1 MNPQSSTPQ
10 SVIILILVALIITLW
25 GGVTAVVYLIVI
37 KAEPALIAI
46 VSGFAG
52 TALGQLGGMLN
63 NTRTS
68 PGSPATTTNTVQT
81 STQTTP

>member
-1 MNPQSSTPQ
+1 MPPQSSTPQ

-25 GGVTAVVYLIVI
+25 GGVASVVVLILH
-37 KAEPALIAI
+37 KADPALIAI

-63 NTRTS
+63 NTRTA
-68 PGSPATTTNTVQT
+68 PPIQPTLLAPPQN
-81 STQTTP
+81 P